1 MNRINRFLQVTLLSF
16 SIIVTA
22 SSQENSLY
30 LKKGDITP
38 YEGVFLTVET
48 AKKVRQDLI
57 ERDGLL
63 KINTSYENSLKLS
76 DLNASLY
83 KEQVGILMNQNK
95 TLMEERSIGNLER
108 AFWTT
113 LGVVGTGTAVYLAA
127 GLARK

>member
-1 MNRINRFLQVTLLSF
+1 MLSF